1 MTTQEIN
8 SLFNNNLLLVDMVIN
23 RYYTNFR
30 HDDDIKQIGLI
41 GLWQATKYYD
51 ANKSKFST
59 YATKAIYNE
68 IATYLKENRQKVEM
82 VYFEDNLPGQKTVF
96 WKDTIADT
104 RMDLNNNVDYI
115 VAKESLQKYF
125 LKQKPKKQKV
135 IRLAL
140 KGYKEV
146 EIARKMGIST
156 QRVSEIICQ
165 LKNNIKGA

>member
-1 MTTQEIN
+1 MAVQEVN
-8 SLFNNNLLLVDMVIN
+8 RLFNDNIRLVDMVIN

-30 HDDDIKQIGLI
+30 QDDDVKQIGLI

-68 IATYLKENRQKVEM
+68 IATYLKENSPKVEM
-82 VYFEDNLPGQKTVF
+82 IYFEDNLPGQKTVF

-104 RMDLNNNVDYI
+104 KMDLNKNVDYI
-115 VAKESLQKYF
+115 AAKEALQKYF

-135 IRLAL
+135 IRLAV

-165 LKNNIKGA
+165 LKKNIKGA